1 MRIIKESRLREYAKL
16 HSRAS
21 AYLRN
26 WRYAVR
32 KALWKKFADIGQ
44 TFKSSADQMTLPNGR
59 RVVVFDVCGGAFRL
73 VTAIHYNRGIV
84 YIRKFMTHAEYSK
97 GDWKN
102 DP

>member
-16 HSRAS
+16 HSKAS
-21 AYLRN
+21 AYLN
-26 WRYAVR
+26 HWRDTVR
-32 KALWKKFADIGQ
+32 KALWKKFVDIGQ
-44 TFKSSADQMTLPNGR
+44 TLKSSADQMTLPNGR

-84 YIRKFMTHAEYSK
+84 YIRRFMTHAEYSK